1 MKVLLINGSPKAN
14 GTTNRALEEVAKAL
28 EKNGIEAEIFQLGA
42 KPVNDCIACMQC
54 RNLKNR
60 CVFDNDIVNTII
72 EKAESCDGFIFG
84 TPVYYAHPSA
94 RLLAALD
101 RVFYAGASV
110 FAYKPAAAVA
120 VARRAGTV
128 ASFDVLNKYFTIA
141 RMPVVSSTYWNNVHG
156 ANAADA
162 EQDLEGMQTMRN
174 LGNNMAWLMKCIE
187 TGKQNGINPPE
198 SERGNRTNFI
208 K

>member
-14 GTTNRALEEVAKAL
+14 GTTNRALEEVAKSL

-101 RVFYAGASV
+101 RIFYAGSSV

-120 VARRAGTV
+120 IARRAGTV
-128 ASFDVLNKYFTIA
+128 SSFDVLNKYFTIA

-198 SERGNRTNFI
+198 NERGNRTNFI

>member
-14 GTTNRALEEVAKAL
+14 STTNRALTEVANTL
-28 EKNGIEAEIFQLGA
+28 NQNGIETEIFQLGA
-42 KPVNDCIACMQC
+42 GAINDCVACMQC

-60 CVFDNDIVNTII
+60 CVFDNDIVNKLI
-72 EKAESCDGFIFG
+72 EKAETCDGFIFG

-101 RVFYAGASV
+101 RIFYAGAAV

-128 ASFDVLNKYFTIA
+128 STFDVMNKYFTIA
-141 RMPVVSSTYWNNVHG
+141 RMPVVPSTYWNNVHG
-156 ANAADA
+156 TDGETA

-174 LGNNMAWLMKCIE
+174 LGANMAWLMKCIE
-187 TGKQNGINPPE
+187 LGKQNGVNPPE
-198 SERGNRTNFI
+198 NERQHRTNFVR
-208 K
+208 

>member
-1 MKVLLINGSPKAN
+1 MKVLLINGSSHTD
-14 GTTNRALEEVAKAL
+14 GTTNRALTEAAATLNE
-28 EKNGIEAEIFQLGA
+28 NGIETEIFQLGS
-42 KPVNDCIACMQC
+42 KPINDCIACMKC
-54 RNLKNR
+54 RELNCR
-60 CVFDNDIVNTII
+60 CAIENDVVNELL
-72 EKAESCDGFIFG
+72 EKAENFDGFVFG

-101 RVFYAGASV
+101 RIFYAGASI
-110 FAYKPAAAVA
+110 FAYKPGAAVA

-128 ASFDVLNKYFTIA
+128 ASFDVLNKYMTIA

-156 ANAADA
+156 AGASDA

-174 LGNNMAWLMKCIE
+174 LGANMAWMLKCIDL
-187 TGKQNGINPPE
+187 GKKNGINPPE
-198 SERGNRTNFI
+198 NERQHRTNFI

>member
-1 MKVLLINGSPKAN
+1 MKVLLINGSPNAN
-14 GTTNRALEEVAKAL
+14 GTTNRALTEVASTLNA
-28 EKNGIEAEIFQLGA
+28 NGIETEIFQLDVKA
-42 KPVNDCIACMQC
+42 INDCTACMKC
-54 RNLKNR
+54 RELNNR
-60 CVFDNDIVNTII
+60 CAINNDAVNEII

-94 RLLAALD
+94 RLLAAMD
-101 RVFYAGASV
+101 RIFYAGSSV
-110 FAYKPAAAVA
+110 FAFKPAAAVA

-156 ANAADA
+156 TNGETA

-187 TGKQNGINPPE
+187 SGKQNGINPPE
-198 SERGNRTNFI
+198 NERKHRTNFI
-208 K
+208 R

>member
-1 MKVLLINGSPKAN
+1 MKVLLINGSPNAN
-14 GTTNRALEEVAKAL
+14 GTTNRALTEVASTLNA
-28 EKNGIEAEIFQLGA
+28 NGIETEIFQLGVKA
-42 KPVNDCIACMQC
+42 INDCTACMKC
-54 RNLKNR
+54 RELNNR
-60 CVFDNDIVNTII
+60 CAINNDVVNEIL

-94 RLLAALD
+94 RLLAAMD
-101 RVFYAGASV
+101 RIFYAGSSV
-110 FAYKPAAAVA
+110 FAFKPAAAVA

-156 ANAADA
+156 TNGETA

-187 TGKQNGINPPE
+187 SGKQNGINPPE
-198 SERGNRTNFI
+198 NERKHRTNFI
-208 K
+208 R

>member
-1 MKVLLINGSPKAN
+1 MKVLLINGSNKPN
-14 GTTNRALEEVAKAL
+14 GTTNRALTEVAETL
-28 EKNGIEAEIFQLGA
+28 NKNEIETEIFQLGA
-42 KPVNDCIACMQC
+42 KAVNDCIACMQC
-54 RNLKNR
+54 RKLKNR
-60 CVFDNDIVNTII
+60 CIFDDDIVNQLL
-72 EKAESCDGFIFG
+72 EKAETCDGFVFG

-94 RLLAALD
+94 RIQAVLD
-101 RVFYAGASV
+101 RAFYAGSSV
-110 FAYKPAAAVA
+110 FANKPGASVA

-128 ASFDVLNKYFTIA
+128 ASFDVMNKYMTIA

-174 LGNNMAWLMKCIE
+174 LGENMAWMLKCIDL
-187 TGKQNGINPPE
+187 GKKNGINPPE
-198 SERGNRTNFI
+198 NERQHRTNFI

>member
-14 GTTNRALEEVAKAL
+14 GTTNRALTEVANTLK
-28 EKNGIEAEIFQLGA
+28 ENGIETEIFQLGA
-42 KPVNDCIACMQC
+42 KAINDCVACMQC

-60 CVFDNDIVNTII
+60 CAFDNDIVNKLI
-72 EKAESCDGFIFG
+72 EKAEECDGFIFG

-101 RVFYAGASV
+101 RIFYAGSSV

-156 ANAADA
+156 AGSADA
-162 EQDLEGMQTMRN
+162 EQDFEGLQTMRN

-187 TGKQNGINPPE
+187 LGKANGINPPE
-198 SERGNRTNFI
+198 NERQYRTNFI